1 MKVKP
6 YIDILAITLL
16 IFIIAMGTVIIL
28 AGDLV
33 KFDLA
38 TLLVISAGILLLM
51 MGEFVV
57 YYLIM
62 RKKKPQT

>member
-1 MKVKP
+1 MKFKSL
-6 YIDILAITLL
+6 IDILAITLL
-16 IFIIAMGTVIIL
+16 IFIIAMGTVIVL

-62 RKKKPQT
+62 RKKKPPA